1 MPTTNYKY
9 TTFNQTNG
17 KHIPALSVEDV
28 CSIQGKDIV
37 WTFQLQPMQ
46 HRLQERPTQH
56 MSVKQIKIWPVRL
69 RMRLHLHQKNR
80 CATTC
85 QPQRQRQV
93 IAKSNCYCIMS
104 LCTASSKINCPAY
117 LSSILH
123 LTSSP
128 CYCIPSTVLT
138 CFLILCTSRHLKTQ
152 TNPASLVTPAPISLF
167 PGMMAE
173 EQPYTGTMSPGI

>member
-1 MPTTNYKY
+1 V
-9 TTFNQTNG
+9 FNQRKGYRLDISTSTN
-17 KHIPALSVEDV
+17 AT
-28 CSIQGKDIV
+28 SITRAPHTTHVGQTDQNLASSSANAAAS
-37 WTFQLQPMQ
+37 T
-46 HRLQERPTQH
+46 
-56 MSVKQIKIWPVRL
+56 S
-69 RMRLHLHQKNR
+69 KNR

-85 QPQRQRQV
+85 QPQRQV

-123 LTSSP
+123 LLSSP

-138 CFLILCTSRHLKTQ
+138 CFLILCTSRDLKTQ

>member
-1 MPTTNYKY
+1 MCSQSKERISSGHFN
-9 TTFNQTNG
+9 FNQCNIDYKSAPHNTCRSNRSKFG
-17 KHIPALSVEDV
+17 QFV
-28 CSIQGKDIV
+28 CECGCIY
-37 WTFQLQPMQ
+37 
-46 HRLQERPTQH
+46 
-56 MSVKQIKIWPVRL
+56 IK
-69 RMRLHLHQKNR
+69 KNR

-85 QPQRQRQV
+85 QPQRQV

-123 LTSSP
+123 LLSSP

-138 CFLILCTSRHLKTQ
+138 CFLILCTSRDLKTQ

>member
-1 MPTTNYKY
+1 V
-9 TTFNQTNG
+9 FNQRKGYRLDISTSTN
-17 KHIPALSVEDV
+17 AT
-28 CSIQGKDIV
+28 SITRAPHTTLVGQTD
-37 WTFQLQPMQ
+37 QNLA
-46 HRLQERPTQH
+46 
-56 MSVKQIKIWPVRL
+56 SS
-69 RMRLHLHQKNR
+69 RLHLHQKNR

-123 LTSSP
+123 LLSSP

-138 CFLILCTSRHLKTQ
+138 CFLILCTSRDLKTQ